1 MGDLLVIKAE
11 ACKHPVAFLEE
22 VMAGPLVNP
31 LLRVQA
37 AGMLAK
43 MPKYAT
49 RYLSR
54 TIDLK
59 PPNSIDEAREQ
70 IKQIIGLER
79 LKYIGCDEA
88 KEQIDRLNAFIEAE
102 RGTDFEHRIE
112 ALEEDR
118 RQRGPPQTVI
128 EIESQMP
135 DLPGTNVLI
144 PPRTI
149 TGPGEPAKGDNPWS
163 PDKDKP

>member
-1 MGDLLVIKAE
+1 
-11 ACKHPVAFLEE
+11 VAF
-22 VMAGPLVNP
+22 
-31 LLRVQA
+31 
-37 AGMLAK
+37 
-43 MPKYAT
+43 
-49 RYLSR
+49 
-54 TIDLK
+54 
-59 PPNSIDEAREQ
+59 
-70 IKQIIGLER
+70 GLER

-135 DLPGTNVLI
+135 DLPGTDILM

-149 TGPGEPAKGDNPWS
+149 TGPQEPPKGDNPRTRSTRRASRSSRSLS